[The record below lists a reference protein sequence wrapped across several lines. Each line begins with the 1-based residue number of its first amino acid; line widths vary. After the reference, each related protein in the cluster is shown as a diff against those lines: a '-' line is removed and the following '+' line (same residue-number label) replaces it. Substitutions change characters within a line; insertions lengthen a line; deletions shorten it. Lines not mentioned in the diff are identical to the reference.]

1 VWFSPPGHMPLG
13 TSFGAASIGD
23 ELFLTLR
30 YRHALLDREAAAEL
44 MGLYRGVLVG

>member
-1 VWFSPPGHMPLG
+1 MPLG

-30 YRHALLDREAAAEL
+30 YRHALLDPEGAAQL
-44 MGLYRGVLVG
+44 MRLYRRVLAG